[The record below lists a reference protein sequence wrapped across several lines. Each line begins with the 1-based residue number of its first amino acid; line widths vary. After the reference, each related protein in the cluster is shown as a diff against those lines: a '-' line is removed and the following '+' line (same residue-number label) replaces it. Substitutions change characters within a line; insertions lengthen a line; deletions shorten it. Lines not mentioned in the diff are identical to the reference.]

1 VLSRT
6 QIPSL
11 IDISCVQTAVTYDDV
26 ENMAA
31 AAKKYDF
38 ICAFAMPCFTE
49 RLGALLKGSKVMLG
63 GVAGFPSG
71 ADTTPQKVEYAKY
84 LKSVG
89 CDEID
94 MVINVGALLSG
105 DDSFVHDDIK
115 AVVEAARPLP
125 VKSILECAYLTDDQI
140 KRACIAAVDAGVAF
154 VKSGTGW
161 ANKPTTIENIKLMKE
176 AVKDKVHIKAAGGVR
191 SLAILEN
198 MYDAGCTR
206 FGIGLK
212 SALAILKEACE
223 RDGVVFKQERI

>member
-1 VLSRT
+1 VLSHI
-6 QIPSL
+6 QIPEL
-11 IDISCVQTAVTYDDV
+11 IDISCVQTAISYDDV
-26 ENMAA
+26 EKMAA

-71 ADTTPQKVEYAKY
+71 ADTTAQKVEYTKY
-84 LKSVG
+84 LKSIG

-105 DDSFVHDDIK
+105 DDAFVHDDIK

-125 VKSILECAYLTDDQI
+125 VKSILECAYLTDGEI
-140 KRACIAAVDAGVAF
+140 RRACTAAIDAGVAF

-161 ANKPTTIENIKLMKE
+161 ASKPTTVENIRIMKE
-176 AVKDKVHIKAAGGVR
+176 AVHGKAQIKAAGGVR
-191 SLAILEN
+191 SLSILED

-223 RDGVVFKQERI
+223 RDGAAFK